1 MLHQVLKFQ
10 IINPERKG
18 NYVIWKGG
26 KFCNTQIEGSW
37 FLSMFNIG
45 ETVLDPEI
53 KPALRLSNLN
63 QKRENCVSL
72 AFDSYIYMA
81 AI

>member
-18 NYVIWKGG
+18 NYVIWRG